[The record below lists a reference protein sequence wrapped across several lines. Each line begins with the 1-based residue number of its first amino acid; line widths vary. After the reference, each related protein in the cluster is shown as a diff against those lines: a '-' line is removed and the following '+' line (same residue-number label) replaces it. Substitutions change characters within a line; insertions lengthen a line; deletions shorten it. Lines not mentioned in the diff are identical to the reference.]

1 MGFILAAAGSA
12 VGLGNVW
19 RFPYV
24 TGENGGGA
32 FLLIYLGIV
41 FSIGVSVLVAELIIG
56 RSTQLDPAG
65 AFRKLAGGAWPI
77 VGYMSILTAFVI
89 LSFYCV
95 IAGWTVAYMI
105 KSITGSVLTANPEE
119 IGGVFDAFITDP
131 LEPVL
136 YTALFIGLT
145 VFVALGGVASGIE
158 RAARILMPAL
168 FVILLVLVARSVTLD
183 GAVEG
188 IAFFLEP
195 DFSKVTWETLLA
207 ALGQAFFSLSLGM
220 GAMITYGSYMQRHD
234 DIAGSALAVT
244 VLDALVAVLSGLVI
258 LPAVFAFGAA
268 PTAGPG
274 LTFITLPSIFAQMP
288 FGFLFA
294 ALFFFLLAIAALTSA
309 VAFWRWSSP
318 ISWTRQREPE
328 ESGRNSRH
336 CHLCPCRARVSQP
349 RRNVRLH
356 HRWKS
361 ALRCAGLSHQQ
372 HHATARRA
380 TGRPVPGVGSEAQ
393 GRRRICRRLHSGSG
407 SGRSMAVH
415 YPLCRARGDPADP
428 HQRPRLHLKPG
439 EEGLRHSAR
448 RHFPGAH

>member
-1 MGFILAAAGSA
+1 MNPSREHWTSRMGFILAAAGSA

-41 FSIGVSVLVAELIIG
+41 FSIGVSVLIAELIIG
-56 RSTQLDPAG
+56 RATQRDPAG
-65 AFRKLAGGAWPI
+65 AFRKLAGGAWPL
-77 VGYMSILTAFVI
+77 VGYMSILTAFLI

-95 IAGWTVAYMI
+95 IAGWTLAYMI
-105 KSITGSVLTANPEE
+105 KSITGTILTANSEA
-119 IGGVFDAFITDP
+119 IGAVFYAFITDP

-168 FVILLVLVARSVTLD
+168 FVVLLVLVVRSVTLE
-183 GAVEG
+183 GAGEG

-195 DFSKVTWETLLA
+195 DFSKVTWGTLLA

-294 ALFFFLLAIAALTSA
+294 TLFFFLLAIAALTSA
-309 VAFWRWSSP
+309 VALLEVVIAYFMD
-318 ISWTRQREPE
+318 
-328 ESGRNSRH
+328 ESGANRKKV
-336 CHLCPCRARVSQP
+336 AVSAGVATFALAVPASLSLGVMSGFTIGGQVLFDALDFLTNNITLP
-349 RRNVRLH
+349 LGGLLVALFLGWVMKQEGEEELRDG
-356 HRWKS
+356 S
-361 ALRCAGLSHQQ
+361 ALAPALVGAWRLIIRFIAPVAILMILVNGL
-372 HHATARRA
+372 
-380 TGRPVPGVGSEAQ
+380 GF
-393 GRRRICRRLHSGSG
+393 I
-407 SGRSMAVH
+407 
-415 YPLCRARGDPADP
+415 
-428 HQRPRLHLKPG
+428 
-439 EEGLRHSAR
+439 
-448 RHFPGAH
+448 

>member
-105 KSITGSVLTANPEE
+105 KSITGSVLTANPED

-145 VFVALGGVASGIE
+145 VFVALGGVASGVE

-309 VAFWRWSSP
+309 VALLEVVIAYFMDEGSANRKKVAVTAG
-318 ISWTRQREPE
+318 IATFA
-328 ESGRNSRH
+328 
-336 CHLCPCRARVSQP
+336 LAVARLSQP
-349 RRNVRLH
+349 RRDVRFH

-372 HHATARRA
+372 HHAAARRA
-380 TGRPVPGVGSEAQ
+380 AGRPVPGVGSEAQ
-393 GRRRICRRLHSGSG
+393 GRRRVCRRLHSGPG
-407 SGRSMAVH
+407 SGRGMAVH

-428 HQRPRLHLKPG
+428 HQWPRLHLKPG
-439 EEGLRHSAR
+439 
-448 RHFPGAH
+448 